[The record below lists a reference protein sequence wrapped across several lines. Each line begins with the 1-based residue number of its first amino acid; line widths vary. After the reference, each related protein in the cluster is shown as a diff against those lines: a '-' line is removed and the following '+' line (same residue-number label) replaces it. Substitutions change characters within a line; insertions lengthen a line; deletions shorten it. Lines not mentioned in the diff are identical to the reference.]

1 MEEVVLEKIERY
13 LKKLMNSEEHAAFE
27 KEMKEHPSLNQKVSE
42 YKKVFSTF
50 DAIQQRAALKNKL
63 DAFHQ
68 EIPKGGKVLSF
79 ADYFRKKKFALAASL
94 ALLLSVG
101 TAGYLV
107 MQNNNSLENTRRE
120 VEISNIKLAP
130 AGVKKHPVAAPADYA
145 ATAFMISTKGYLVTA
160 KHIIDDADEIMVE
173 NAEGEL
179 FNAIVVYIDPK
190 RDLAFLRI
198 KDTNFVKPAALP
210 YAFAQNSADLG
221 DKVFTLGFPQN
232 NIVYDEGVM
241 SGRLGYQGDTSS
253 CQVSLSVNGG
263 NSGGPV
269 FDDKGNVIGMIFG
282 KERNKD
288 RVGFALTMKS
298 ITDAVKRAPAG
309 AFKTKPKFNS
319 SNKISGLKRSK
330 QIKKVEGFV
339 YQVRVD

>member
-1 MEEVVLEKIERY
+1 MEEEVLEKIERY
-13 LKKLMNSEEHAAFE
+13 LKKLMNSEEQDAFE
-27 KEMKEHPSLNQKVSE
+27 KEMKEHPSLHQKVNE
-42 YKKVFSTF
+42 YQKVFSAF
-50 DAIQQRAALKNKL
+50 DALQQRAALKSKL

-68 EIPKGGKVLSF
+68 DLPKGGKVISF
-79 ADYFRKKKFALAASL
+79 ADYFRKKKFAIAASM

-101 TAGYLV
+101 TAGYLL

-120 VEISNIKLAP
+120 VEVNSPKAP
-130 AGVKKHPVAAPADYA
+130 LPGVKTHPVSSPADYA

-160 KHIIDDADEIMVE
+160 KHIVDDADEIMVE
-173 NAEGEL
+173 NGEGEL
-179 FNAIVVYIDPK
+179 FSAIVVYMDPR

-210 YAFAQNSADLG
+210 YAFVQSNADLG

-232 NIVYDEGVM
+232 KIVYDEGVM
-241 SGRLGYQGDTSS
+241 SGRLGYEGDTSS

-263 NSGGPV
+263 NSGGPL

-298 ITDAVKRAPAG
+298 ITDAVKYAPAG
-309 AFKTKPKFNS
+309 TFKTKPKFNS

-339 YQVRVD
+339 YQVKVN